1 MSKLVTRAA
10 ALHPHVAMRALP
22 AAVRALVSYDAAS
35 LWELDTA
42 ILPRAL
48 RRYRR
53 EVRAFAQEVLAPVA
67 LDLDRR
73 HDEAS
78 VRTVMVEAGRRG
90 LLTDLLPRP
99 WGSAPWTRLVH
110 PVTLV
115 YSLKVEELCAA
126 DAGLGLAIGAHA
138 LGQMPVVL
146 SGELSALRRFLV
158 PAYARTRAGDPSLFA
173 FAITEPAGGS
183 DVEDTEGAAA
193 YRPGTVATRAAGG
206 WRLNGRKVFISGGDH
221 AAHVTV
227 FAALEGEGLESW
239 TCFVVDRGMTGFT
252 AVRNELKMG
261 QCASSATE
269 LCFDDVFVP
278 DDHVVGGLRRGWALN
293 RATLNTSRGPVGA
306 IALGIARGALEA
318 ALAFAGRARLGG
330 KPLVEYQEVQL
341 ALADMLVQTAAMR
354 ALVWQHGRRWT
365 PRQAHAAMT
374 KVFCSDQAV
383 RVCERAMDLL
393 GNHGV
398 VHGNRVEKAFR
409 DARLT
414 QIYEGTNQINRLAL
428 IEDQWSSLSRAAPEV

>member
-1 MSKLVTRAA
+1 MSELLSGGS
-10 ALHPHVAMRALP
+10 ALHPQVAMRSLP
-22 AAVRALVSYDAAS
+22 AAIRAVVAYHPDS

-42 ILPRAL
+42 TLPRAL

-53 EVRAFAQEVLAPVA
+53 EMRAFAREVLAPPALA
-67 LDLDRR
+67 LDR
-73 HDEAS
+73 HHDAAA
-78 VRTVMVEAGRRG
+78 VRPALLEAGRRG

-99 WGSAPWTRLVH
+99 WGSSPWSRLVY

-115 YSLKVEELCAA
+115 YSLKVEELCAS
-126 DAGLGLAIGAHA
+126 DAGLGLVIGAHA
-138 LGQMPVVL
+138 LGQMPVIVSGQL
-146 SGELSALRRFLV
+146 SSLRRFLV
-158 PAYARTRAGDPSLFA
+158 PAYRRTRAGEPTLFA

-183 DVEDTEGAAA
+183 DVEDTEGAAR
-193 YRPGTVATRAAGG
+193 YRPGTVARRARGG
-206 WRLNGRKVFISGGDH
+206 WLLRGRKVFISGGDH

-239 TCFVVDRGMTGFT
+239 TCFLVDQGMAGFS
-252 AVRNELKMG
+252 AVRDELKMG
-261 QCASSATE
+261 QRASSATE

-278 DDHVVGGLRRGWALN
+278 DDHVIGGLRQGWALN

-318 ALAFAGRARLGG
+318 AVAFAARARLGG
-330 KPLVEYQEVQL
+330 KPLLAFQEVQL

-354 ALVWQHGRRWT
+354 ALVWEHGRRWT
-365 PRQAHAAMT
+365 PRQAHAAIT

-383 RVCERAMDLL
+383 AVCERAMDLL
-393 GNHGV
+393 GNHAV

-428 IEDQWSSLSRAAPEV
+428 IEDQWALLSGAAPEV